1 MKGIIVILIFAGALV
16 AVQFYAFPW
25 ITEVREQWADIE
37 KMQVIIK
44 NAEDTREKRAEYLD
58 RLDAISEDDLRKL
71 GLLVPSKVASED
83 LYVFLNDIVRA
94 SSLEMEALSIA
105 DSSDRSDGKEGQ
117 KALTFDIRVV
127 GSYSDMRELLA
138 TMESNL
144 RLMDIE
150 TLKISRARAADSQ
163 SQSAY
168 ELTIQGKFYYGGNE

>member
-105 DSSDRSDGKEGQ
+105 DSSDRSDG
-117 KALTFDIRVV
+117 
-127 GSYSDMRELLA
+127 
-138 TMESNL
+138 
-144 RLMDIE
+144 
-150 TLKISRARAADSQ
+150 AD
-163 SQSAY
+163 ACGRY
-168 ELTIQGKFYYGGNE
+168 P